1 LLGCGKIANTLPTQE
16 PTVAT
21 VQNPKNLQ
29 RAAVELARGKSYRE
43 VGELFGVTRECIRLW
58 TKLPDWPQIEATAK
72 AIVGEEAVRSNIIP
86 IRDGIEVLPTPVAAP
101 EGGDLEDHA
110 VEVLRTAL
118 QSGCVKSAMWVLE
131 RKAPERWG
139 TPKDRQAMLELA
151 KVSLPATERT
161 VTVTIET
168 PARRKAAGSA

>member
-1 LLGCGKIANTLPTQE
+1 MH
-16 PTVAT
+16 
-21 VQNPKNLQ
+21 
-29 RAAVELARGKSYRE
+29 RAAIELARGSSCDE
-43 VGELFGVTRECIRLW
+43 VGKLFGVSGEYIRQW
-58 TKLPDWPQIEATAK
+58 TKLKEWDPYAASAK
-72 AIVGEEAVRSNIIP
+72 ALVQTQAITNNIIP

-161 VTVTIET
+161 VRVVITA
-168 PARRKAAGSA
+168 PAKRKAASGA

>member
-1 LLGCGKIANTLPTQE
+1 M
-16 PTVAT
+16 
-21 VQNPKNLQ
+21 Q
-29 RAAVELARGKSYRE
+29 RAAIELARGMSFDE
-43 VGELFGVTRECIRLW
+43 VGKLFGVSHEAIRQWTRRD
-58 TKLPDWPQIEATAK
+58 DWGPYAASAK
-72 AIVGEEAVRSNIIP
+72 ALVQTQAITNNIVP

-161 VTVTIET
+161 VRVVITA
-168 PARRKAAGSA
+168 PAKRKAASGA

>member
-1 LLGCGKIANTLPTQE
+1 MKCTPENMQAAAIQLAGKA
-16 PTVAT
+16 
-21 VQNPKNLQ
+21 
-29 RAAVELARGKSYRE
+29 SCDE
-43 VGELFGVTRECIRLW
+43 VGKGLGVSGETIRLW
-58 TKLPDWPQIEATAK
+58 TKRADWGKYWESAQ
-72 AIVGEEAVRSNIIP
+72 AIVDARAIKSNIIHLHP
-86 IRDGIEVLPTPVAAP
+86 DRVDTAALQPVAAP

>member
-1 LLGCGKIANTLPTQE
+1 M
-16 PTVAT
+16 
-21 VQNPKNLQ
+21 Q
-29 RAAVELARGKSYRE
+29 RAAIELARGMPFHE
-43 VGELFGVTRECIRLW
+43 VGKLFGLSHETIRQWTRRD
-58 TKLPDWPQIEATAK
+58 DWGPYAANAK
-72 AIVGEEAVRSNIIP
+72 ALVQTQAITNNIVP

-168 PARRKAAGSA
+168 PARRKAAGGA